1 VPCALPASWVS
12 ERIIVEA
19 VGDEIPRHRWG
30 PVAAIAV
37 LVAVT
42 ATVGVVIAISKPS
55 LTHAPIRP
63 TPIPTSIPTPTPTAP
78 QPPPDLSGTWFGV
91 CSSGTHN
98 YFCTLT
104 TAQTAHGF
112 DGTFTLSSPSGEPL
126 RISGNL
132 IGSAVTFRGAG
143 VVFTGTLSGSTMS
156 GSYTDIANGKT
167 YSWSVTLAA

>member
-1 VPCALPASWVS
+1 VPCALPVPWVS

-42 ATVGVVIAISKPS
+42 ATVGVVIAILKPS

-78 QPPPDLSGTWFGV
+78 EAPPDLSGTWEGV
-91 CSSGTHN
+91 CSGTHN
-98 YFCTLT
+98 GFCTLT
-104 TAQTAHGF
+104 LTQTTHGF
-112 DGTFTLSSPSGEPL
+112 DGTIMLPSRRPASPSTSPA
-126 RISGNL
+126 I
-132 IGSAVTFRGAG
+132 
-143 VVFTGTLSGSTMS
+143 
-156 GSYTDIANGKT
+156 
-167 YSWSVTLAA
+167 